1 MNFTYGWVYQ
11 TLYIFFSS
19 QDAYTLNCYPTYINI
34 SKIEKTNMFIKMIPE
49 FIKKSSKIIESNR
62 CMPIIPTIRGIK
74 LRALTA
80 VTC

>member
-1 MNFTYGWVYQ
+1 M
-11 TLYIFFSS
+11 
-19 QDAYTLNCYPTYINI
+19 INI
-34 SKIEKTNMFIKMIPE
+34 SKIEKIDMFIKMIPE